1 MPRQRI
7 ERSWAPRLLSFLLV
21 RRCSNNGNSDTSPRH
36 GTLRPVSRPHS
47 PPQTVSP
54 QSPDTSSDTCQ
65 RHVTTRH
72 VTTYV
77 QSPPHSPGHSHA
89 PPHTTSHR
97 ATDRTRTSYLV
108 PRVPRPSAPVSLRTP
123 RSAAPPPSLTSP
135 GPLPAAA
142 SCLHV
147 HHHTLGLRA
156 ARRLQQHRAPLPQL
170 GLAEGVVGP
179 RGVSAGGRWQG
190 VNEMDRGC
198 EWSVGVGGEV

>member
-1 MPRQRI
+1 MTR
-7 ERSWAPRLLSFLLV
+7 
-21 RRCSNNGNSDTSPRH
+21 TTRH
-36 GTLRPVSRPHS
+36 GTLRRVSRPHS

-54 QSPDTSSDTCQ
+54 QSPDTSSDTCH

-72 VTTYV
+72 VTTCV
-77 QSPPHSPGHSHA
+77 QSPHTLRGTSTHHHTPH
-89 PPHTTSHR
+89 
-97 ATDRTRTSYLV
+97 RTESYRPYTYLVPLV

-190 VNEMDRGC
+190 VNGMGRGC
-198 EWSVGVGGEV
+198 EWSVGVGARCERDVRCECEWWDVSV

>member
-1 MPRQRI
+1 M
-7 ERSWAPRLLSFLLV
+7 V
-21 RRCSNNGNSDTSPRH
+21 RSNNGDSDTSPRH

-47 PPQTVSP
+47 PPHTVSP
-54 QSPDTSSDTCQ
+54 QSPDTPSDTCQ
-65 RHVTTRH
+65 TRH
-72 VTTYV
+72 HTSRYDLRPVT
-77 QSPPHSPGHSHA
+77 PHSPRHSHA

-97 ATDRTRTSYLV
+97 ATDRTRTSSLV

-147 HHHTLGLRA
+147 HQHTLGLRA

-179 RGVSAGGRWQG
+179 RGVSAGGRWQRC
-190 VNEMDRGC
+190 EWKDRGC
-198 EWSVGVGGEV
+198 EWRAWAWGRGVNVM